1 MDEPKEIVVDKALS
15 KSIKRIA
22 AKLVRRH
29 CPRSVEP
36 ADVAQL
42 VMMDLARKP
51 LKYDASK
58 GAKLETLLH
67 TIVYRRALKCAEDAR
82 RMKSRFPQFSEKRPP
97 AHVKA
102 KAKRVRLRDILEA
115 LDDEASRELCR
126 AYVMHD
132 GNASL
137 VAKELKVTEGTVR
150 YRLQALGPRLIK
162 AGFGKEDLSSN
173 RREDE

>member
-1 MDEPKEIVVDKALS
+1 MDEPKEMVVDDALS
-15 KSIKRIA
+15 ETINCIA

-29 CPRSVEP
+29 CPRSVDP
-36 ADVAQL
+36 ADVAQQ
-42 VMMDLARKP
+42 VMMDLTRKP

-58 GAKLETLLH
+58 GAKIETLLH
-67 TIVYRRALKCAEDAR
+67 TVVYRRVLKCAEDAR
-82 RMKSRFPQFSEKRPP
+82 KMNARFPQFPEDRPP
-97 AHVKA
+97 RSVKA
-102 KAKRVRLRDILEA
+102 KAKRLRLRDILEA
-115 LDDEASRELCR
+115 LDDEPSRELCR
-126 AYVMHD
+126 AYVAHD
-132 GNASL
+132 GNVSR